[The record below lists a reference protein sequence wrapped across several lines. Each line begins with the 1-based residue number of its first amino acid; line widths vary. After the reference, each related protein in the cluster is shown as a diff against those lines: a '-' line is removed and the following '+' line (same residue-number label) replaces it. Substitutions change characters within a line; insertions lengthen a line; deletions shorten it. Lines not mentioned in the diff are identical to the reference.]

1 MNVRLLYLHAYQ
13 SLLWNKA
20 ASKRVQLGLKPIVG
34 DLVFVDK
41 ENAVEEAVVAGDAD
55 EAVGGVEEEDEK
67 QKEDLEE
74 VENEEKKK
82 VDLKSLVKPLTQLE
96 IDAGTYAITD
106 VVLPL
111 PGHNIAYPANDIGQC
126 YETWLAEDGL
136 SSEKMKQKVK

>member
-1 MNVRLLYLHAYQ
+1 M
-13 SLLWNKA
+13 
-20 ASKRVQLGLKPIVG
+20 GLTPIVG

-74 VENEEKKK
+74 VDNEEKKK

-111 PGHNIAYPANDIGQC
+111 PGHNIAYPANEIGQC